1 MNSYQFED
9 LISDYLENSLSISK
23 RKKFEIFLKNEIGAK
38 EKVDQIK
45 KNMVIL
51 GSLNQVTVSD
61 KFNDNLMTKIKTD
74 SLKNKYPYS
83 SKNRYLLGLKP
94 FNSFVFLGLIILSLF
109 LSNELYNEIFS
120 KSDLKSNLSSKDVV
134 KDKNLTKPELDH
146 TDSLK
151 INNDR
156 KDKFSKK
163 IRLVNDKENMP

>member
-23 RKKFEIFLKNEIGAK
+23 RKKFEIFLKTEIGAK

-61 KFNDNLMTKIKTD
+61 QFNDNLMEKIKKD
-74 SLKNKYPYS
+74 SLKGKYPFPS
-83 SKNRYLLGLKP
+83 RNRNFLGLKP

-109 LSNELYNEIFS
+109 LSNELYKEIFP
-120 KSDLKSNLSSKDVV
+120 KSDLKSSLSSKDIL
-134 KDKNLTKPELDH
+134 KDKNLIKPDSDDI
-146 TDSLK
+146 DSLK
-151 INNDR
+151 IKNDR

-163 IRLVNDKENMP
+163 IRLVND

>member
-38 EKVDQIK
+38 EKVDQIR

-51 GSLNQVTVSD
+51 GSLNRVTVSD
-61 KFNDNLMTKIKTD
+61 QFNDNLMKKIKTD
-74 SLKNKYPYS
+74 SSKGKYPLPS
-83 SKNRYLLGLKP
+83 RNRNFLGLKP

-109 LSNELYNEIFS
+109 LSNELYNEIFP
-120 KSDLKSNLSSKDVV
+120 KSDLKSSLPSEDIVNSKSLV
-134 KDKNLTKPELDH
+134 KPEIDH
-146 TDSLK
+146 IDSLK
-151 INNDR
+151 IKNAK

-163 IRLVNDKENMP
+163 IRLVND

>member
-45 KNMVIL
+45 KNMDTL

-61 KFNDNLMTKIKTD
+61 KFNDNLMTKIKID
-74 SLKNKYPYS
+74 SSKTKYPFS
-83 SKNRYLLGLKP
+83 SRNRYLLGLKP
-94 FNSFVFLGLIILSLF
+94 FNSVVFLGLIILSLF
-109 LSNELYNEIFS
+109 LSNELYNEIFP
-120 KSDLKSNLSSKDVV
+120 KSDLKSSISSKDIV
-134 KDKNLTKPELDH
+134 KDENLTKSALDH
-146 TDSLK
+146 IDSLK
-151 INNDR
+151 LKNDK

-163 IRLVNDKENMP
+163 IRLVND